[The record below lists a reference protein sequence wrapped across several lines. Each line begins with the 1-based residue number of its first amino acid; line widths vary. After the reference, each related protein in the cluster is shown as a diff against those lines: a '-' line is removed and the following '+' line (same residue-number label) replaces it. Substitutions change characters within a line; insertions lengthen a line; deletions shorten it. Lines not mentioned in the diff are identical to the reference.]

1 MRKRIARWYY
11 IHIISKETEQA
22 FYEGFSRPVGAVRKM
37 QEIEESVQ
45 QLGLIKTIIR
55 LHKI

>member
-11 IHIISKETEQA
+11 IHIICKETEQT
-22 FYEGFSRPVGAVRKM
+22 FYEGPRPVGAVRKM
-37 QEIEESVQ
+37 REIEESVQ